1 MAFRKKQKKS
11 KKSLTSFVM
20 KTFMILFFTV
30 ITINLFIQLNNLNQL
45 KAQAANVVNEIEQK
59 KEENI
64 KLKDDKEYYNSDSY
78 IEKIAREQLG
88 LIKSDEMVFRNRNDN
103 NQ

>member
-11 KKSLTSFVM
+11 KKSLTSFVI

-45 KAQAANVVNEIEQK
+45 KAQAANIVNEIEQK

>member
-45 KAQAANVVNEIEQK
+45 KAQAANIVNEIEQK